1 MTPADFIK
9 RRKGDWVEL
18 EQMVSDSPVGR
29 RLRSSSDGASRLAGL
44 FRSACS
50 DLARA
55 RASGYPDD
63 LIDYLNNLT
72 ARAHN
77 LFYLAPPFPLRRIWQ
92 FFTTLFPLTV
102 RRNATY
108 VVAGL
113 LLFYGPM
120 AGMIALSA
128 YDEEVLYQI
137 VPKSMLEGVEKMYEK
152 GHGEGR
158 EETADVMMTGFYVR
172 NNIGI
177 AFQCFSAGIFLG
189 LGSIIIIL
197 FNGVLIGAIVGFVA
211 QSPAGMNLLSF
222 IIGHGPF
229 ELTAICLSGAAGLRL
244 GFGVI
249 ITGNRRR
256 VDSLRLAAADAV
268 RLVLG
273 AAALLLGAALIEGFF
288 SPSGLPMAVKF
299 TFGGLCTLFLVWY
312 LGIHSVRVHRAQ
324 LATAPQS
331 GTPGP
336 LPDAPLLHQEEST
349 L

>member
-1 MTPADFIK
+1 MIPAEFVK
-9 RRKGDWVEL
+9 RRRAEWIEL
-18 EQMVSDSPVGR
+18 EQIVSDSPAGR
-29 RLRSSSDGASRLAGL
+29 RLRASSDGASRMAAL
-44 FRSACS
+44 FCSACS
-50 DLARA
+50 DMARA
-55 RASGYPDD
+55 RASGFPDD

-77 LFYLAPPFPLRRIWQ
+77 LFYVAPPFPLRRIWD

-128 YDEEVLYQI
+128 YDDQVLYQI
-137 VPKSMLEGVEKMYEK
+137 VPKSMLESVEHMYEK
-152 GHGEGR
+152 GHASGRGE
-158 EETADVMMTGFYVR
+158 ADDTMMTGFYVR

-189 LGSIIIIL
+189 LGSIIVIL
-197 FNGVLIGAIVGFVA
+197 FNGVFIGAIVGFVS
-211 QSPAGMNLLSF
+211 QTSSGMNLLSF
-222 IIGHGPF
+222 IVGHGPF

-256 VDSLRLAAADAV
+256 TDSLRLAAADAV
-268 RLVLG
+268 KLVLG
-273 AAALLLGAALIEGFF
+273 AATLLAGAALIEGFF
-288 SPSGLPMAVKF
+288 SPSSLPMAVKF
-299 TFGGLCTLFLVWY
+299 AFGGLCTLFLIWY
-312 LGIHSVRVHRAQ
+312 LGFHSVRVYRRVQADGVKE
-324 LATAPQS
+324 AV
-331 GTPGP
+331 
-336 LPDAPLLHQEEST
+336 
-349 L
+349 

>member
-1 MTPADFIK
+1 MTPAEFIK
-9 RRKGDWVEL
+9 RRKADWVDL
-18 EQMVSDSPVGR
+18 EQTIADSPVGR
-29 RLRSSSDGASRLAGL
+29 RMRASADGASRMAAL

-77 LFYLAPPFPLRRIWQ
+77 LFYVAPPFPLGRIWL
-92 FFTTLFPLTV
+92 FFTTLFPLAV

-120 AGMIALSA
+120 AGMVALGA
-128 YDEEVLYQI
+128 YDDQALYQI
-137 VPKSMLEGVEKMYEK
+137 VPKHMLEQMEKMYEK

-158 EETADVMMTGFYVR
+158 EESMDVMMTGFYVR

-177 AFQCFSAGIFLG
+177 AFQCFAAGIFFG
-189 LGSIIIIL
+189 LGSIFVIL
-197 FNGVLIGAIVGFVA
+197 FNGVFIGAIVGFVA
-211 QSPAGMNLLSF
+211 RGPSGMNLLSF
-222 IIGHGPF
+222 IVGHGPF

-249 ITGNRRR
+249 ITGNRKRM
-256 VDSLRLAAADAV
+256 DSLRLAAADAV

-273 AAALLLGAALIEGFF
+273 AAALLAGAALIEGFF
-288 SPSGLPMAVKF
+288 SPSSLPMAVKF
-299 TFGGLCTLFLVWY
+299 SFGGLCALFLVWY
-312 LGIHSVRVHRAQ
+312 LGIHSVRVGRAHGIDNPE
-324 LATAPQS
+324 ATR
-331 GTPGP
+331 
-336 LPDAPLLHQEEST
+336 
-349 L
+349 